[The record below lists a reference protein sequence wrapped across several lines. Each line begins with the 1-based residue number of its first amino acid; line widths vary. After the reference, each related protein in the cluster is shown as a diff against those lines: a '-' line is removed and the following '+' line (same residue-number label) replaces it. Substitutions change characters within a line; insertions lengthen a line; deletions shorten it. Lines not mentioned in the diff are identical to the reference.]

1 MKKIFQLI
9 ITIAS
14 ISGLMACHDLDVPV
28 TTQLTPDIFP
38 QTPTQFIQAA
48 GPTYNAFRQNY
59 STDYWFLQSLS
70 TDEAILP
77 ARGGNWYDGGR
88 YEQHHK
94 HTWNQD
100 NPHVQSAWS
109 WLTSTISTSNQN
121 IFLISKAPESPAKQ
135 TSLAELRTMRAM
147 CYFMMMDMWGNIPIS
162 TKFGDTTTAR
172 TTARA
177 DVFKFI
183 EKELQESIP
192 NLSTVVGQETYGRPN
207 KYTAYTILAKMYLN
221 AEVYTGTARWNDA
234 IIACDN
240 VISSGKYAIESD
252 YRKMFF
258 VNNGPQIK
266 EFIFAIPYDASAPN
280 GYMFYARY
288 SLPRSLRAKY
298 SLPFTPSSAAST
310 LPEFYAYFNDAKD
323 VRNQQWITGKQFDYK
338 GNPVMVSTTKQ
349 GYDEDYKGADAGTS
363 LSYQVDITPDVI
375 IKKPA
380 TFDLGNDEK
389 AWNMGYRN
397 NKFYADSTSATRNQ
411 NNDVPIFRY
420 ADVLLMKAEAIA
432 RGGSATNGQTAIS
445 LVNEVRSKRTTSAAW
460 TSVTLQ
466 QLYEERAREFTWE
479 TWHRNDMIRFGK
491 YEDTWGAKT
500 DKDVK
505 KRLFPI
511 PTNALQLNRS
521 LTQNPGY

>member
-1 MKKIFQLI
+1 
-9 ITIAS
+9 
-14 ISGLMACHDLDVPV
+14 
-28 TTQLTPDIFP
+28 
-38 QTPTQFIQAA
+38 
-48 GPTYNAFRQNY
+48 
-59 STDYWFLQSLS
+59 
-70 TDEAILP
+70 
-77 ARGGNWYDGGR
+77 
-88 YEQHHK
+88 
-94 HTWNQD
+94 
-100 NPHVQSAWS
+100 
-109 WLTSTISTSNQN
+109 
-121 IFLISKAPESPAKQ
+121 
-135 TSLAELRTMRAM
+135 
-147 CYFMMMDMWGNIPIS
+147 
-162 TKFGDTTTAR
+162 
-172 TTARA
+172 
-177 DVFKFI
+177 
-183 EKELQESIP
+183 
-192 NLSTVVGQETYGRPN
+192 
-207 KYTAYTILAKMYLN
+207 
-221 AEVYTGTARWNDA
+221 
-234 IIACDN
+234 
-240 VISSGKYAIESD
+240 
-252 YRKMFF
+252 
-258 VNNGPQIK
+258 
-266 EFIFAIPYDASAPN
+266 
-280 GYMFYARY
+280 MFYARY

-349 GYDEDYKGADAGTS
+349 GYDEDYKGADAGTA

-445 LVNEVRSKRTTSAAW
+445 LVNEVRSKRTTSVAW

-505 KRLFPI
+505 
-511 PTNALQLNRS
+511 NAFSQFQPMLCN
-521 LTQNPGY
+521 